1 MAWEGSV
8 QARDGVIWA
17 GGHLDLQGP
26 WSQVSGMA
34 DSEQELGSH
43 VVGRSLPWGP
53 VGGSVAC

>member
-1 MAWEGSV
+1 M
-8 QARDGVIWA
+8 QARDGVRCA
-17 GGHLDLQGP
+17 GGHLDNQGP

-34 DSEQELGSH
+34 NSEWELGSH